1 MYSPNCFGACS
12 QGFTHRTVWGCRSQ
26 GCTHRTVLVLVKVRG
41 LLTEL
46 CGACSSQGCTHQ
58 TVLGLVVK
66 GLLTELCGSVG
77 VRDVLTELFWCL

>member
-1 MYSPNCFGACS
+1 MELSGLVEVRGLLVELCGA
-12 QGFTHRTVWGCRSQ
+12 CRSQ
-26 GCTHRTVLVLVKVRG
+26 GCTHR
-41 LLTEL
+41 
-46 CGACSSQGCTHQ
+46 